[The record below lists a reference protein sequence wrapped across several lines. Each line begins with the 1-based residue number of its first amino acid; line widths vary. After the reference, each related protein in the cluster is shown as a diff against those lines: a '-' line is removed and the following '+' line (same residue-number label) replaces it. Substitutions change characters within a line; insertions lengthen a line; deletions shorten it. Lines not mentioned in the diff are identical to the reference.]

1 MQNRAGASL
10 TEGVPSKD
18 DRELLK
24 LCLERDAA
32 AWEALLARYQRLIYS
47 IPIRMG
53 FSPNDAADIFQSVCL
68 KLLKSLS
75 TLRHQDRISS
85 WLTVTTRRECWR
97 IAALR
102 QRAHVTLPGANDN
115 GEEQSI
121 EAASA
126 EPLLDEQQMI
136 AEQQQ
141 ILRDAVAA
149 LPDRCRQLITLL
161 FYDRDEPGYVEIAR
175 RMNMPRS
182 SMGTTRARSL
192 AKLKELLDGKL

>member
-1 MQNRAGASL
+1 MQNRAGTSL
-10 TEGVPSKD
+10 AGGVQSKN

-53 FSPNDAADIFQSVCL
+53 LSPNDAADIFQSVCL
-68 KLLKSLS
+68 KLLRSLS
-75 TLRHQDRISS
+75 TLRHQDKISS

-97 IAALR
+97 IAAQR
-102 QRAHVTLPGANDN
+102 QRSHVTLSCVNCND
-115 GEEQSI
+115 EEQFI
-121 EAASA
+121 ETASA
-126 EPLLDEQQMI
+126 EPLLDEQQRI

-149 LPDRCRQLITLL
+149 LPERCRQLITLL

-182 SMGTTRARSL
+182 SMGPTRARCL
-192 AKLKELLDGKL
+192 AKLRELLDGKL